1 MSNRTKHLPPTNPLN
16 QMLREFRYHEFSRQ
30 TIGIILVAVY
40 GWFAEPTEITFWV
53 GAVIAMLGVWIRMY
67 AAGYVVKNKSLCTE
81 GPYSLVRHPL
91 YTGNTLLLVG
101 MTIACNTWWGY
112 PLAAL
117 FFWLF
122 YPTTI
127 SYEDMKLHK
136 LFGEEWE
143 AWSKDIPA
151 LVPRGFIPKTNP
163 DNGWSF
169 MKSLKQNAEPLVV
182 VWVVFWIY
190 WIWTL
195 LPQNVLPA

>member
-1 MSNRTKHLPPTNPLN
+1 MSNRTRHLPPTNPLN

-30 TIGIILVAVY
+30 AIGVILVAVY
-40 GWFAEPTEITFWV
+40 GWFAQPNPTMFWIGSV
-53 GAVIAMLGVWIRMY
+53 VALAGVWIRMY

-91 YTGNTLLLVG
+91 YTGNTLLLLG
-101 MTIACNTWWGY
+101 MMVAANIWWGY

-127 SYEDMKLHK
+127 EYEDLKLHK

-143 AWSKDIPA
+143 SWSKDIPA
-151 LVPRGFIPKTNP
+151 LLPRSVIPKTNP
-163 DNGWSF
+163 ENGWSF

-182 VWVVFWIY
+182 IWVVFWIY

-195 LPQNVLPA
+195 LPSA